1 MKAKGLDQLKV
12 LHRQVKAVQAAAM
25 ERARLQREAEM
36 RAERERALF
45 AHSIGN
51 VTPLKP
57 DNRTRPPPPRI
68 SARPHQ
74 RELDDQAALRESISD
89 DFDVESLLETDEALS
104 FRQRG
109 VGLDVVR
116 KLRRGHWSLQGQIDL
131 HGMRSDD
138 AREALSQFIQVAHK
152 NEWRCVRVVH
162 GKGLGS
168 PGKTPVLKNKALR
181 WLAQRQDVAAFVQA
195 RACDGGAGA
204 LIVLLRSSA
213 RLQQARRQAAP
224 DGVPAGSG

>member
-89 DFDVESLLETDEALS
+89 DFDVESLLE
-104 FRQRG
+104 
-109 VGLDVVR
+109 
-116 KLRRGHWSLQGQIDL
+116 
-131 HGMRSDD
+131 
-138 AREALSQFIQVAHK
+138 
-152 NEWRCVRVVH
+152 
-162 GKGLGS
+162 
-168 PGKTPVLKNKALR
+168 
-181 WLAQRQDVAAFVQA
+181 
-195 RACDGGAGA
+195 GGANLVSLVCSPVKFNYVTCSGVYIKVTSSNNVRINPCAFPGRSIKSAGGTRHIGA
-204 LIVLLRSSA
+204 IFS
-213 RLQQARRQAAP
+213 
-224 DGVPAGSG
+224 